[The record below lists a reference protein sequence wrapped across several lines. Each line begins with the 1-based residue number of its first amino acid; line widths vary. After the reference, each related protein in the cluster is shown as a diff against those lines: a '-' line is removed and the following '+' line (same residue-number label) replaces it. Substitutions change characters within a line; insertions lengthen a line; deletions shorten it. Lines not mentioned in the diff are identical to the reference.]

1 VANRMTVDLDSPDGN
16 AYALMGIASR
26 LAKDIGWGR
35 RLADEIVS
43 EMQEGDYNNLLE
55 VFEQY
60 FSNYADLVS
69 SKIDRPVGVKQS
81 AYTDRF
87 RDWKLESD
95 NDE

>member
-1 VANRMTVDLDSPDGN
+1 VANRMTVDLDGPEGN

-60 FSNYADLVS
+60 FSNYVDLVS
-69 SKIDRPVGVKQS
+69 SKIDRPVGVKYS
-81 AYTDRF
+81 PIPSWF